1 MAFIESIENLS
12 LAGDSFDQ
20 IFLSPIMLSLIVRKA
35 EGWGG
40 ERGEGREEG
49 VGRMCFSNI
58 TVNQPLI
65 VTALILRLPRILA
78 P

>member
-1 MAFIESIENLS
+1 
-12 LAGDSFDQ
+12 
-20 IFLSPIMLSLIVRKA
+20 MLNSTKSRGL
-35 EGWGG
+35 GW
-40 ERGEGREEG
+40 GEGREEG

>member
-1 MAFIESIENLS
+1 MAFTESIES
-12 LAGDSFDQ
+12 LPLAVDSFDQ
-20 IFLSPIMLSLIVRKA
+20 IFLFPNNAILNSTTSRGP
-35 EGWGG
+35 GWGG
-40 ERGEGREEG
+40 EGAGAGR
-49 VGRMCFSNI
+49 VCFSNI

>member
-1 MAFIESIENLS
+1 MAFIESIENLP

-20 IFLSPIMLSLIVRKA
+20 IFLSPIMLSLIVRKG

-40 ERGEGREEG
+40 ERGESGG
-49 VGRMCFSNI
+49 VGRMCCSNS

>member
-1 MAFIESIENLS
+1 MAFIESIES
-12 LAGDSFDQ
+12 LLLAVDSFDQ

-35 EGWGG
+35 EVWGGGG
-40 ERGEGREEG
+40 ERGG
-49 VGRMCFSNI
+49 VGRMCFSNS

-65 VTALILRLPRILA
+65 VTALILRLPRILV